1 VSSSALTMVGSR
13 GRSDHPSSSREGG
26 RGQAYRW
33 LALVTAILVGFG
45 LVMVYS
51 ASSGL
56 AQIQFE
62 SGHFYMKRWAIRTG
76 ISTIALLIFSY
87 IDYRFW
93 GRRARLLLAIGFAG
107 LAAVLALKLFGV
119 GNVRGAYRWIQ
130 FPGGSFQPSAL
141 MQLALV
147 VFLADTLSRSQTLV
161 QERLFFQRT
170 MGTVGA
176 ALALIV
182 MQPDLGTA
190 LAIGL
195 TCAVVMYLAGVCLIH
210 LLATGGIGAV
220 LVSIVVFGIGYRK
233 ERVLSYLNPGDDVQ
247 GAGYQA
253 TQSLLALGSGGIS
266 GVGLGQSMQKYFFL
280 PEPHTD
286 FVFSILG
293 EELGLLGTGGL
304 VVLFAIF
311 GRLGFRIAVQAPD
324 LFGFLLASGITCA
337 VLIYAF
343 VNIGVCVGVLPTT
356 GLPLPFI
363 SYGGSSLLLTMTAT
377 GILLNIGRQAA
388 SDPGRLPRRHQ
399 APSLPTTGQTIYR
412 GRGSQGSP
420 GTRASQP
427 SG

>member
-1 VSSSALTMVGSR
+1 MSSSALLLTRR
-13 GRSDHPSSSREGG
+13 GSSRRGPEESDAG

-33 LALVTAILVGFG
+33 LALVTVGLVGFG

-51 ASSGL
+51 ASSGF

-62 SGHFYMKRWAIRTG
+62 SGHFFLKRWAIRAG
-76 ISTIALLIFSY
+76 ISLVALILVSQL
-87 IDYRFW
+87 DYRFW
-93 GRRARLLLAIGFAG
+93 GRKSRLLLVVSFAG
-107 LAAVLALKLFGV
+107 LGAVLALKLFGV

-147 VFLADTLSRSQTLV
+147 VFLADVLSRSQTLV
-161 QERLFFQRT
+161 TDRLFFQRL

-182 MQPDLGTA
+182 LQPDLGTA

-195 TCAVVMYLAGVCLIH
+195 TCAVVMYLAGVRLLH
-210 LLATGGIGAV
+210 LMATGGIGAV
-220 LVSIVVFGIGYRK
+220 LVTVVVFGIGYRK
-233 ERVLSYLNPGDDVQ
+233 ERVLTYLNPGDDVH
-247 GAGYQA
+247 GAGYQS
-253 TQSLLALGSGGIS
+253 TQSLLALGSGGAT

-293 EELGLLGTGGL
+293 EELGLLGAGGL
-304 VVLFAIF
+304 VILFVVF
-311 GRLGFRIAVQAPD
+311 GRLGFKIARQSPD
-324 LFGFLLASGITCA
+324 LFGFLLASGITCT
-337 VLIYAF
+337 VLVYAF
-343 VNIGVCVGVLPTT
+343 VNIGVCVGALPTT

-363 SYGGSSLLLTMTAT
+363 SYGGSSLLLTMVAT

-388 SDPGRLPRRHQ
+388 ANPGSLPRQHR
-399 APSLPTTGQTIYR
+399 APSLPSSGQTIYR
-412 GRGSQGSP
+412 GHRHAHNTSIRSP
-420 GTRASQP
+420 GL
-427 SG
+427 G